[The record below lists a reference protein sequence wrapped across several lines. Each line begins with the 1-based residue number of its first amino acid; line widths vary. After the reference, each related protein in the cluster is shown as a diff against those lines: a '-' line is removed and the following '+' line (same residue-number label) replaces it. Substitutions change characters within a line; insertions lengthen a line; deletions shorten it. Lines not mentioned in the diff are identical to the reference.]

1 MPHIQGMDRQAVVRF
16 PPSLDEYIAAEN
28 PVRFIDA
35 FVDSLDLESLGF
47 ARVKAADTG
56 RPPYHPGDLL
66 KLYIYGY
73 LNRIR
78 SSRRLE
84 KEAGRN
90 VEVMWLL
97 KKLKPDHKTISDFRK
112 DNLEPLKRVCRE
124 FTVLCK
130 RLELFGGEL
139 AAIDGSKFK
148 AVNSRRRNY
157 NKKKVERALK
167 RIEEKIEGYLS
178 EMGEGDRQEAEGGR
192 LTEEELKDKISQ
204 LLVRQEKY
212 EQLQQELES
221 GASQV
226 SLTDPGSRSMPVGMG
241 TDVCYNVQI
250 GVDSKHKLIVEHK
263 VTNAVTDQGQLAS
276 MALRTKETLGVE
288 SLDVVADKGYY
299 DGQQVKAC
307 EEEGIR
313 PYISKPQ
320 TSANKKR
327 GLYTKADFTYDAEGN
342 IYRCPHGAELTFRFE
357 TEEKGRHI
365 RYYATTACRDCPFK
379 EQCTRNKRG
388 RRITRWV
395 DEHILEA
402 MAQRVQERPDI
413 MKERQAIVEHP
424 FGTMKR
430 AMQQGYFLL
439 RGLVKVAAEM
449 SLTVLAYNIKRVITI
464 LGVEK
469 MIAALA

>member
-1 MPHIQGMDRQAVVRF
+1 V
-16 PPSLDEYIAAEN
+16 
-28 PVRFIDA
+28 
-35 FVDSLDLESLGF
+35 
-47 ARVKAADTG
+47 
-56 RPPYHPGDLL
+56 
-66 KLYIYGY
+66 
-73 LNRIR
+73 
-78 SSRRLE
+78 
-84 KEAGRN
+84 
-90 VEVMWLL
+90 
-97 KKLKPDHKTISDFRK
+97 
-112 DNLEPLKRVCRE
+112 
-124 FTVLCK
+124 
-130 RLELFGGEL
+130 
-139 AAIDGSKFK
+139 
-148 AVNSRRRNY
+148 
-157 NKKKVERALK
+157 
-167 RIEEKIEGYLS
+167 S

-327 GLYTKADFTYDAEGN
+327 GLYTKADFTYDAEGD

-430 AMQQGYFLL
+430 AMQQGCFLL